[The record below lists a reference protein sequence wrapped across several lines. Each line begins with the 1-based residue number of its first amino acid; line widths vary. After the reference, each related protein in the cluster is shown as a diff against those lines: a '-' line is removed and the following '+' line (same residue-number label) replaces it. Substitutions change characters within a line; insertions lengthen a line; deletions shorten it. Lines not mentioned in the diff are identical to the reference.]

1 MCLTCGRLTEE
12 RALSRRQLM
21 LVHSPLLRWLARP
34 LLPKGWTAGSFKTSG
49 EVDVQRVALQTLGT
63 RLAVLSIISFLCKSA
78 SAATSY
84 FTRDDTN
91 DPELQSILFLLTT
104 LAVQAVPSAVTL
116 LLLWRYFLGRGSD
129 GSASLMQSLLTHG
142 GESPADQPH
151 SKAAAAR
158 QGKNATEVAAE
169 VSELRNEIAELRAKA
184 EQASLLQEQI
194 AQLKA
199 KAQEENAQLRALT
212 VKSQEEIAQL
222 RALTVKSQEE
232 NAQLKALLAKSQQP
246 T

>member
-1 MCLTCGRLTEE
+1 MCLTLDRLTEE

-49 EVDVQRVALQTLGT
+49 EVDAQRVALQTLGT

-78 SAATSY
+78 SAVIQSRHTY
-84 FTRDDTN
+84 FTRDNTN

-158 QGKNATEVAAE
+158 QGKNATQLAAE
-169 VSELRNEIAELRAKA
+169 VSELHNENAELRAKA

-199 KAQEENAQLRALT
+199 KAQEE
-212 VKSQEEIAQL
+212 IAQL

-232 NAQLKALLAKSQQP
+232 NAQLRALLAKSQQP

>member
-1 MCLTCGRLTEE
+1 LTEE

-158 QGKNATEVAAE
+158 QGKNATELAAE
-169 VSELRNEIAELRAKA
+169 VSELHNEIAELRAKA
-184 EQASLLQEQI
+184 SLLQEEN

-199 KAQEENAQLRALT
+199 KSQEERAKAQEEIAQLRALT

-232 NAQLKALLAKSQQP
+232 IAQLRALLAKSQQP

>member
-1 MCLTCGRLTEE
+1 MCLTRGRLTEE

-21 LVHSPLLRWLARP
+21 LVHSLLLRWLARP

-49 EVDVQRVALQTLGT
+49 EVDAQRVALQTLGT
-63 RLAVLSIISFLCKSA
+63 RLAVLSIISFLCKSV

-84 FTRDDTN
+84 FTRDNTN

-169 VSELRNEIAELRAKA
+169 VSELHNENAELRAKA
-184 EQASLLQEQI
+184 SLLQEEN

-199 KAQEENAQLRALT
+199 KSQEEIAQLRALT

-222 RALTVKSQEE
+222 RAL
-232 NAQLKALLAKSQQP
+232 LAKSQQP

>member
-1 MCLTCGRLTEE
+1 M
-12 RALSRRQLM
+12 
-21 LVHSPLLRWLARP
+21 
-34 LLPKGWTAGSFKTSG
+34 
-49 EVDVQRVALQTLGT
+49 QRVALQTLGT
-63 RLAVLSIISFLCKSA
+63 RLSVLSIVSFLCKSA
-78 SAATSY
+78 SAATAY
-84 FTRDDTN
+84 FTRDNTN

-116 LLLWRYFLGRGSD
+116 LLLWRYFLGRVSD
-129 GSASLMQSLLTHG
+129 GSGSLMQSLLTHG

-158 QGKNATEVAAE
+158 QGKNATELAAE
-169 VSELRNEIAELRAKA
+169 NSELQNENAELRAKA
-184 EQASLLQEQI
+184 EQASLLQQEN

-199 KAQEENAQLRALT
+199 KSQEEIAQLMA
-212 VKSQEEIAQL
+212 KSQEEIAQL

-232 NAQLKALLAKSQQP
+232 NAQLRALLAKSQQP

>member
-1 MCLTCGRLTEE
+1 MCLTRGRLTEE

-49 EVDVQRVALQTLGT
+49 EVDAQRVTLQTLGT
-63 RLAVLSIISFLCKSA
+63 RLSVLSIISFLCKSA

-116 LLLWRYFLGRGSD
+116 LLMWRYFLGRVSD
-129 GSASLMQSLLTHG
+129 GSGSLMQSLLTHG

-169 VSELRNEIAELRAKA
+169 VSELHNEVAELRAKA
-184 EQASLLQEQI
+184 SLLQEENAQLKAKSQEEI

-199 KAQEENAQLRALT
+199 KSQRE
-212 VKSQEEIAQL
+212 QEEIAQL
-222 RALTVKSQEE
+222 RAL
-232 NAQLKALLAKSQQP
+232 LAKSQQP

>member
-1 MCLTCGRLTEE
+1 MCLTRDRLTEE
-12 RALSRRQLM
+12 QALSRRQLM
-21 LVHSPLLRWLARP
+21 LVHSSLLRWLARP

-49 EVDVQRVALQTLGT
+49 EVDAQRVALQTLGT

-78 SAATSY
+78 SAATAY

-104 LAVQAVPSAVTL
+104 LTVQAVPSAVTL
-116 LLLWRYFLGRGSD
+116 LLLWRYFVDRVSD
-129 GSASLMQSLLTHG
+129 GSGSLMQSLLTHG
-142 GESPADQPH
+142 GESPADQLH

-158 QGKNATEVAAE
+158 QGKNATELAAE
-169 VSELRNEIAELRAKA
+169 NSELHNENAELMAKA
-184 EQASLLQEQI
+184 EQASLLQEEI

-199 KAQEENAQLRALT
+199 KSQEEISQLKA
-212 VKSQEEIAQL
+212 KSQREQEEIAQL
-222 RALTVKSQEE
+222 RAL
-232 NAQLKALLAKSQQP
+232 LAKSQQP